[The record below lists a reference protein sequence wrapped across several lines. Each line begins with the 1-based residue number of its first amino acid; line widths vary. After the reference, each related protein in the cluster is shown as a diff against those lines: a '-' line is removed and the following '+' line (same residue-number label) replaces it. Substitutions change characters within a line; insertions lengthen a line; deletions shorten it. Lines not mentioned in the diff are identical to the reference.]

1 MKKDYIVFSDMKN
14 VLISKYEEAES
25 ILQKFEK

>member
-14 VLISKYEEAES
+14 NIISKYEEVEK
-25 ILQKFEK
+25 ILQGF

>member
-14 VLISKYEEAES
+14 TIISKYKEAEN
-25 ILQKFEK
+25 ILKNF

>member
-14 VLISKYEEAES
+14 RIISKYEEVER
-25 ILQKFEK
+25 ILQNF